1 MKSHPKFPR
10 LLILINVSLIGL
22 MGLSACGQAQVSQSN
37 LTQIRL
43 PMGYIPNVQYASYY
57 VAVDK
62 GYFRD
67 EGIEITFDYSTEI
80 DGMALVG
87 AGELQFSIASGEQVL
102 LARAQGLPVVYV
114 MTWWQDTPVAVTS
127 MANSG
132 IQSPQDL
139 AGKKIGLPGLFGA
152 NYIALQA
159 LLSAVDLE
167 ESDVTLDTIGFNQ
180 VEALVAGQ
188 EQAVVVYANNEPLQL
203 QARGYDV
210 HTIRVADYVHL
221 ASNGLV
227 TNEKTIQENPELV
240 RKMVRASLKGLADA
254 VSNPDEAYEISQKF
268 VEGLDQNNIQRQ
280 VLGATIEFWES
291 DQPGYSSPD
300 SWENMHQVLL
310 KMGLLAQPL
319 DIQAAYT
326 NQFVQP

>member
-1 MKSHPKFPR
+1 MKLRQKFLR
-10 LLILINVSLIGL
+10 LLILISLSLVGS
-22 MGLSACGQAQVSQSN
+22 MGLSACGQARVSQSN

-67 EGIEITFDYSTEI
+67 EGIEISFDYSTEI

-227 TNEKTIQENPELV
+227 TNEKTIQEDPELV
-240 RKMVRASLKGLADA
+240 RKMVQASLKGLADA

-268 VEGLDQNNIQRQ
+268 VEGLDQNNTQRQ
-280 VLGATIEFWES
+280 VLGATIKFWES

-300 SWENMHQVLL
+300 AWENMHQVLL

-319 DIQAAYT
+319 DIHAAYT